1 MNQPRPTLFP
11 EQTEINKRRFPRFPV
26 AIPIDVVVLR
36 SGIPATIPGRSLDV
50 SAGGVA
56 AVLSGELR
64 SGEWVGVS
72 FQLPTVKDPV
82 HAKAMVRHHGPLR
95 CGLQFYAMPSEQQ
108 GALNTWV
115 RMASESAGTAAAPS
129 LPRHE
134 SHPASRP
141 RRTVSHAP
149 SRASRERRGVQ
160 PGRRRLWIVPA
171 AGLVLALVLGLWFWR
186 NGWTELEGRGESEA
200 PAASAQPQAKVA
212 GSVMEQRLLHKV
224 DPAYPPEAE
233 KAKLQG
239 LVTLNVIIGS
249 DGIVKDLHAVSGPAV
264 LARAAIDAVKW
275 WRFQPYEVEG
285 KPATVETTIEVE
297 FRL

>member
-11 EQTEINKRRFPRFPV
+11 EQAEINKRRFPRYSV
-26 AIPIDVVVLR
+26 AIPVDVVVLR

-72 FQLPTVKDPV
+72 FQLPTVKEPV
-82 HAKAMVRHHGPLR
+82 QAKAMVRHHGPLR

-108 GALNTWV
+108 GALSTWI
-115 RMASESAGTAAAPS
+115 RMAGETAAPLGSTVPTRQESTPRKSQERTRSAPPHHVS
-129 LPRHE
+129 RKPHR
-134 SHPASRP
+134 SSASR
-141 RRTVSHAP
+141 RW
-149 SRASRERRGVQ
+149 
-160 PGRRRLWIVPA
+160 LWLIPA
-171 AGLVLALVLGLWFWR
+171 IGLVLALLFGFWWWHNGGTGLEK
-186 NGWTELEGRGESEA
+186 NETESSA
-200 PAASAQPQAKVA
+200 PSSQPQAKVP
-212 GSVMEQRLLHKV
+212 GNVMEQRLLHKV
-224 DPAYPPEAE
+224 DPSYPPEAE
-233 KAKLQG
+233 KSRLQG
-239 LVTLNVIIGS
+239 LVTLQVVIGP
-249 DGIVKDLHAVSGPAV
+249 DGIVKDLRPVSGPEV
-264 LARAAIDAVKW
+264 LARAAVDAVKW

>member
-11 EQTEINKRRFPRFPV
+11 EQTEINKRRFPRYPV
-26 AIPIDVVVLR
+26 AIPVDVVVLR

-72 FQLPTVKDPV
+72 FQLPTVKEPV
-82 HAKAMVRHHGPLR
+82 QAKAMVRHHGPLR

-108 GALNTWV
+108 GALNTWI
-115 RMASESAGTAAAPS
+115 RMAVEAQP
-129 LPRHE
+129 PQM
-134 SHPASRP
+134 SR
-141 RRTVSHAP
+141 AP
-149 SRASRERRGVQ
+149 SRQETPPAKQVAPPVNKRARSAPRIARPSGSERWV
-160 PGRRRLWIVPA
+160 WIAPA
-171 AGLVLALVLGLWFWR
+171 VGLLLALVLGFWWWH
-186 NGWTELEGRGESEA
+186 NGWTDLEKNGTETSA
-200 PAASAQPQAKVA
+200 PSAQPQVKVP

-224 DPAYPPEAE
+224 DPSYPPEAE

-239 LVTLNVIIGS
+239 LVTLDVIIGA
-249 DGIVKDLHAVSGPAV
+249 DGVVKELHPVNGPDV
-264 LARAAIDAVKW
+264 LAHAAVDAVKW
-275 WRFQPYEVEG
+275 WRFQPYELEG

>member
-11 EQTEINKRRFPRFPV
+11 EQTEINKRRYPRYPV

-56 AVLSGELR
+56 AILSGELR

-72 FQLPTVKDPV
+72 FQLPTVKEPV
-82 HAKAMVRHHGPLR
+82 QAKAMVRHHGPLR

-108 GALNTWV
+108 GALNTWI
-115 RMASESAGTAAAPS
+115 RMAVEVQPPKISPAFSPQESGPTK
-129 LPRHE
+129 RVT
-134 SHPASRP
+134 SRP
-141 RRTVSHAP
+141 NPPIRRSGPQAASTSGRWIWVAP
-149 SRASRERRGVQ
+149 A
-160 PGRRRLWIVPA
+160 I
-171 AGLVLALVLGLWFWR
+171 GLLLALVFGFWWWHK
-186 NGWTELEGRGESEA
+186 GWTDLEKNDVGSSA
-200 PAASAQPQAKVA
+200 LAAQPQAKLP

-224 DPAYPPEAE
+224 DPSYPAEAE

-239 LVTLNVIIGS
+239 LVTLDVIIGP
-249 DGIVKDLHAVSGPAV
+249 DGVVKELHSLSGPDV
-264 LARAAIDAVKW
+264 LARAAVDAVKW
-275 WRFQPYEVEG
+275 WRFQPYELEG